1 MYCSLAFICHTLK
14 KIECGRNC
22 FIFCFETNILCFCFL
37 FITESELCV
46 LRLILDKDSKGS
58 FSSCGTFSVSSSL
71 LSDALP
77 HRSQPRWPPSSPL
90 FSIQILPECSWAPLP
105 AVAAW
110 RPPEGRERRSHQVGV
125 CAHLHARNLALEPP
139 HCLLFRVWEQFPIL
153 FSFLIPNGRWA
164 SRHCSSYRCRKGNP
178 LQGPRV
184 GSHVLT
190 KQETWLEGR
199 PGGQQQGEE
208 APGALCT
215 TWPAVSGFMVM
226 GLVSRLSLAK
236 HSDSGFVSCIL
247 FSFLIT
253 SYYCW
258 GSPDTLYLFGSRN
271 HVLF

>member
-1 MYCSLAFICHTLK
+1 MWKEL
-14 KIECGRNC
+14 C
-22 FIFCFETNILCFCFL
+22 FIFCFETNILCFVFL

-46 LRLILDKDSKGS
+46 LRLILDEDSKGS

-110 RPPEGRERRSHQVGV
+110 RLPEGRERRSHQVGV
-125 CAHLHARNLALEPP
+125 CAHLHGRNLALEPP
-139 HCLLFRVWEQFPIL
+139 HCLLFRVWEQFPVW

-164 SRHCSSYRCRKGNP
+164 SRPCSSYRCRKGNP

-208 APGALCT
+208 APGDLCN

-258 GSPDTLYLFGSRN
+258 GSPYTLCIYSEAEIAFYFRRKLYFWWRI
-271 HVLF
+271 

>member
-1 MYCSLAFICHTLK
+1 MDHSVAVELFLWVAPSFLTRCHTDHSLA
-14 KIECGRNC
+14 G
-22 FIFCFETNILCFCFL
+22 
-37 FITESELCV
+37 
-46 LRLILDKDSKGS
+46 
-58 FSSCGTFSVSSSL
+58 
-71 LSDALP
+71 
-77 HRSQPRWPPSSPL
+77 
-90 FSIQILPECSWAPLP
+90 LP
-105 AVAAW
+105 AHPCSQFTFCQNAHGLLW
-110 RPPEGRERRSHQVGV
+110 LQLQRENRLKARELRSHRVGV
-125 CAHLHARNLALEPP
+125 CAHLHGRNPALEPP
-139 HCLLFRVWEQFPIL
+139 HCLLFRVWEQFPVW

-164 SRHCSSYRCRKGNP
+164 SRPCSSYRCRKGNP

-208 APGALCT
+208 APGDLCN